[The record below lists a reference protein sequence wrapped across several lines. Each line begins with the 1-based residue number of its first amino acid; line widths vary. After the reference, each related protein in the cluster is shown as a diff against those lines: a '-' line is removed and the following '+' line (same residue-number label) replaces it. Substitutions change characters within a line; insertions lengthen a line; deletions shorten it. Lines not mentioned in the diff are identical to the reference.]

1 MVVIELVAH
10 YFWAPSA
17 TSALPG
23 DVMGLESQVNNPPGG
38 GETARS
44 SKFGDMSLATTAEQL
59 LVLWK
64 MIVVS
69 VELSLKGL
77 SSIEKYGT

>member
-38 GETARS
+38 GDMACC
-44 SKFGDMSLATTAEQL
+44 SKFGDMSLATTTEQMM
-59 LVLWK
+59 VLWK
-64 MIVVS
+64 MVVVS

-77 SSIEKYGT
+77 SSVEKYDT